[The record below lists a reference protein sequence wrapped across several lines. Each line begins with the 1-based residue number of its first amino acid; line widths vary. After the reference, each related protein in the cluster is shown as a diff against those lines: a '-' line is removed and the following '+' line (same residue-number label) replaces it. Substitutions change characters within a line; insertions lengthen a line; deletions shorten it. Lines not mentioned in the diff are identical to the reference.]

1 MSDARAPAGDVVGLN
16 AFARRVAWVVF
27 ALTALM
33 AWRLIIGLATL
44 DIDAST
50 MKFTQRFT
58 GAPIA
63 RAETRAVA
71 TMVSLETA
79 GASEPRR
86 AGREVA
92 EREDARGGDA
102 EKPNE
107 EETKDEPPKD
117 EPPKVETPKDEP
129 PKDETPKDEMP
140 KAPTS
145 NATVDDVERL
155 RASLRAIQGMAE
167 DIDFIE
173 SLERDANSTRNPCW
187 TTKDGAS
194 RCLPAAY
201 VMGAWQSGSG
211 ELGER
216 LQSALGKDKVRAR
229 APHFWN
235 EHTKTL
241 ESYASTWDRDAFGV
255 DTSPGTLATSWSE
268 SMRFHRAHGAHI
280 EKCWKT
286 CQELSNAYED
296 DADAKPSEEEDA
308 RRRGTARASPRRR
321 CIDGTTDDPKSG
333 CCGAANEL
341 DPFEENGGHGLS
353 LPHLMRAAYGDAP
366 PKFILIT
373 REPGARLH
381 AAYNHYEHYK
391 SRYGDD
397 EDGFAAYAEEMMT
410 MFTKCVES
418 GHPLK
423 GCANRFETYSPE
435 FEAVFYHADA
445 LIKSMYAVFLEQW
458 FDVFPREL
466 FLILR
471 AEDVWSAD
479 VATRVAAAKRA
490 LEHLGLDASDAVAE
504 KIASTPHGNDLIPVV
519 HDDASAMRE
528 DIRAKIDEFFA
539 PHGLRLAELAGDDAF
554 AYSKGGR

>member
-1 MSDARAPAGDVVGLN
+1 MGLN
-16 AFARRVAWVVF
+16 VFARRVAWVVF
-27 ALTALM
+27 ALTVLI
-33 AWRLIIGLATL
+33 AWRLIIGIATL

-58 GAPIA
+58 GAPMA

-71 TMVSLETA
+71 TMVALETA
-79 GASEPRR
+79 DASEPRR
-86 AGREVA
+86 AGREVT
-92 EREDARGGDA
+92 EREDASRGDA
-102 EKPNE
+102 QTP
-107 EETKDEPPKD
+107 KDEPPKD
-117 EPPKVETPKDEP
+117 EPPKDEP
-129 PKDETPKDEMP
+129 PKEEP

-155 RASLRAIQGMAE
+155 RASLREIQGMAE

-173 SLERDANSTRNPCW
+173 SLERDANSTSNPCW
-187 TTKDGAS
+187 TAKDGAI

-216 LQSALGKDKVRAR
+216 LQSALGKEKVRAR

-268 SMRFHRAHGAHI
+268 SIRFHRAHAAHI

-286 CQELSNAYED
+286 CQELSSAYED

-391 SRYGDD
+391 SRYGEG

-504 KIASTPHGNDLIPVV
+504 KMASTPHGNDLTPVV

-528 DIRAKIDEFFA
+528 DIRAKLDEFFA

-554 AYSKGGR
+554 AYSKDGR